1 MRMRVA
7 GALACALA
15 VTCAASAQARP
26 QAVIAF
32 LPPGPGET
40 RPLLEELAARG
51 MAIGMT
57 SPTVGGF
64 DARQMALD
72 MSQGT
77 RIPTRLYSKD
87 IGVLRLRG
95 GRMTGWDRVLRRASD
110 APGDL
115 KPGLLASTIER
126 AGGRVG
132 YKGPA
137 DGAAAI
143 VAANRA
149 GRVSP
154 LRRGDT
160 LGVFQLAPGLPGL
173 RQLDQL
179 LAARGRDDLVYVVRA
194 PSGSKQRLLPS
205 GIAGP
210 GIRGQLRSA
219 TTRRTGLVAAT
230 DVAPTV
236 LRALGVGVPDD
247 MQGQPIE
254 GRGRADAKAV
264 EDMAGRL
271 AVVTSRRGVTLQW
284 LAGAW
289 LLILAALQLRAGE
302 RGVRTA
308 VRAGLLAAL
317 WVPGLALLTAALEP
331 SRLVEAAIVGVG
343 AVLLGLITDRLAGW
357 PLAPAI
363 PAAIVFLAYTVDLAR
378 GSPLIG
384 ASIAGPNP
392 AGGARFY
399 GIGNELEVILSCSVL
414 IGAGAALA
422 WRALGDAGAAAE
434 PQAAADPV
442 RAAAGPDAMADPG
455 RRRTD
460 PARAASH
467 PGGGADSSGAAVG
480 FAVVAAIAAV
490 IMGAGRLG
498 ADVGA
503 VITLGAGG
511 AAAVIAAL
519 PQRPSRRAIAL
530 GIAAPVAAI
539 GALILL
545 DVVTGGGAHLT
556 RSVVHAHGSG
566 DLIDVAR
573 RRFEGSF
580 TTLKKPGWTIAS
592 AIALA
597 VMVWLAVRRT
607 RLLDGLPR
615 PLAAGL
621 VGAWFSVVV
630 GAIANDSGPLI
641 LVVGA
646 ILLLLGTGYAQS
658 RPRTLSGRRSSYA

>member
-1 MRMRVA
+1 MRMRAA
-7 GALACALA
+7 GALACALV
-15 VTCAASAQARP
+15 VTCGAAPAHARP

-32 LPPGPGET
+32 LPAGPGET

-64 DARQMALD
+64 NARQMGLD

-77 RIPTRLYSKD
+77 RIPTRLYSD
-87 IGVLRLRG
+87 RLGALTLRG
-95 GRMTGWDRVLRRASD
+95 RRLTGWATAVRRARD

-115 KPGLLASTIER
+115 EPGLLASTIEH

-132 YKGPA
+132 FRGPTGFSA
-137 DGAAAI
+137 SAI
-143 VAANRA
+143 VAADQN
-149 GRVSP
+149 GGVSP
-154 LRRGDT
+154 LQPGDT
-160 LGVFQLAPGLPGL
+160 LGVFQLAPGLLGL

-179 LAARGRDDLVYVVRA
+179 LAARRRDDLVYVVRA
-194 PSGSKQRLLPS
+194 PSGTTLRLLPS

-210 GIRGQLRSA
+210 GIRGRLRSA
-219 TTRRTGLVAAT
+219 TTRRDGLIAAT

-236 LRALGVGVPDD
+236 LRAIGMVVPGA
-247 MQGQPIE
+247 MQGQRIE

-264 EDMAGRL
+264 EAMAGRL
-271 AVVTSRRGVTLQW
+271 SVVTSRRGVTLQW
-284 LAGAW
+284 LACAW
-289 LLILAALQLRAGE
+289 LLLLALLQLRAGE

-308 VRAGLLAAL
+308 VRVALLAVL
-317 WVPGLALLTAALEP
+317 WVPGLALLAAALEP
-331 SRLVEAAIVGVG
+331 SRLAEAALVG
-343 AVLLGLITDRLAGW
+343 AGAVVLGMVTDRRVHW

-363 PAAIVFLAYTVDLAR
+363 PAGVVFLAHAVDLAR

-384 ASIAGPNP
+384 ESMAGPNP

-422 WRALGDAGAAAE
+422 WRATD
-434 PQAAADPV
+434 DSR
-442 RAAAGPDAMADPG
+442 RAAL
-455 RRRTD
+455 
-460 PARAASH
+460 
-467 PGGGADSSGAAVG
+467 G
-480 FAVVAAIAAV
+480 FAFVAVVAAV

-519 PQRPSRRAIAL
+519 TRQPSRRAIAL
-530 GIAAPVAAI
+530 GVAAPVAAI

-545 DVVTGGGAHLT
+545 DLITGGGAHLT
-556 RSVVHAHGSG
+556 RSVVHANGSS
-566 DLIDVAR
+566 DLADVVR

-580 TTLKKPGWTIAS
+580 SMLKKPGWAIAS
-592 AIALA
+592 VVALIAL
-597 VMVWLAVRRT
+597 VWLAARRT
-607 RLLDGLPR
+607 RLLEGLPG

-621 VGAWFSVVV
+621 IGTWFAALI
-630 GAIANDSGPLI
+630 GAIANDSGPQI
-641 LVVGA
+641 LVIGA
-646 ILLLLGTGYAQS
+646 IFLLLSVGYARG
-658 RPRTLSGRRSSYA
+658 RPSPLSARRDSYD

>member
-64 DARQMALD
+64 EPRQMALD

-87 IGVLRLRG
+87 IGVLRLRA
-95 GRMTGWDRVLRRASD
+95 GRLTGWDRVLRRASD

-137 DGAAAI
+137 DGVAAI
-143 VAANRA
+143 VAATQA

-154 LRRGDT
+154 LQRGDT

-173 RQLDQL
+173 RQLDDL

-194 PSGSKQRLLPS
+194 PYGTKQRLLPS

-236 LRALGVGVPDD
+236 LRTLGIGVPDD

-284 LAGAW
+284 LACAW

-331 SRLVEAAIVGVG
+331 SRLVEAAIVGAG
-343 AVLLGLITDRLAGW
+343 AVLLGLITDRVAGW

-384 ASIAGPNP
+384 TSIAGPNP

-422 WRALGDAGAAAE
+422 WRARGDARAVAE

-442 RAAAGPDAMADPG
+442 RAAAVAGPSRAAAGPRAAADPG
-455 RRRTD
+455 RRAAD
-460 PARAASH
+460 PGPR
-467 PGGGADSSGAAVG
+467 AAVG
-480 FAVVAAIAAV
+480 FAVVAVVAAV

-580 TTLKKPGWTIAS
+580 ATLKKAGWMIAS

-597 VMVWLAVRRT
+597 VIVWLAVRRT

-621 VGAWFSVVV
+621 VGAWFAVVV